1 MSIQTLYTAA
11 TGMNSLDTK
20 LDVIANNLANSNTTA
35 FKAARANFED
45 LMYKQLKLPGYQDPQ
60 GNFTPTGIAVGL
72 GVRVQGTQ
80 TDFSQGNFQET
91 DSPLDVAING
101 RGFFQVLD
109 PFTGQTLYTRQGDWS
124 INSNYQLVVGSAQTG
139 YVIQPPITVP
149 QDMTNIVIGSDGK
162 VQVQQYNNLNYTIVG
177 QLQLA
182 NFINPEGLFK
192 LGQNLFQQTDA
203 SGPPLLANPG
213 QNGLGTLNQ
222 STLELSNVDPVNSL
236 IDLITTQRSFE
247 MTSQVVQAADQIM
260 QLITNLR
267 RY

>member
-1 MSIQTLYTAA
+1 
-11 TGMNSLDTK
+11 
-20 LDVIANNLANSNTTA
+20 
-35 FKAARANFED
+35 
-45 LMYKQLKLPGYQDPQ
+45 MYKQLKLPGYQDPQ

-101 RGFFQVLD
+101 RGFFQTLD

-192 LGQNLFQQTDA
+192 LGQNMFQQTDA

-236 IDLITTQRSFE
+236 INLITTQRSFE
-247 MTSQVVQAADQIM
+247 MTSQVVQTADQIM

-267 RY
+267 RSSTEK

>member
-1 MSIQTLYTAA
+1 
-11 TGMNSLDTK
+11 
-20 LDVIANNLANSNTTA
+20 
-35 FKAARANFED
+35 
-45 LMYKQLKLPGYQDPQ
+45 LPGSQDPQ

-72 GVRVQGTQ
+72 GTRVQSTQ
-80 TDFSQGNFQET
+80 TDFSQGSFQQT

-109 PFTGQTLYTRQGDWS
+109 PFTGQMLYTREGDWS
-124 INSNYQLVVGSAQTG
+124 INSNYQLVIGSAQTG
-139 YVIQPPITVP
+139 YIVQPPITVP
-149 QDMTNIVIGSDGK
+149 QDMTNIVIGADGK

-192 LGQNLFQQTDA
+192 LGQNLFQQTDS
-203 SGPPLLANPG
+203 SGPPLQANPG
-213 QNGLGTLNQ
+213 QNGIGTLLQ
-222 STLELSNVDPVNSL
+222 STLELSNVDPVNEL
-236 IDLITTQRSFE
+236 VNLITTQRSFE
-247 MTSQVVQAADQIM
+247 MNSQAVQAADQIM